1 MLNACPFG
9 YRLNYGDVRITI
21 SLILISLHISYA
33 NTNATNDQRI
43 KFAEL
48 KYICNTERARLQ
60 HKGGKLRGT
69 IFCTFER
76 SEQMFGIPDL
86 IALVISAF
94 IILPVVVFLRQSG
107 YLLMSMILGVKNPRL
122 TVGSGPRIIKIGV
135 FDIRKYYHLYSWF
148 SYDSLK
154 RQGKLAYIAL
164 YASPILLNTV
174 VAITLNAMVANGM
187 FEERATFFNRFV
199 FYAFYFVL
207 FDIIPMKTANGMPNN
222 GLIIYEMLRYGKRT
236 DFNNEPFLPSTT
248 EVEEQYAEDVEKM
261 EELKEHQKEQVEQER
276 KNDNI
281 SRAEEKDQ
289 KEEIEEDKQESK
301 ESLEEIKDQRQDQLE
316 EYEDN
321 IPK

>member
-1 MLNACPFG
+1 
-9 YRLNYGDVRITI
+9 
-21 SLILISLHISYA
+21 
-33 NTNATNDQRI
+33 
-43 KFAEL
+43 
-48 KYICNTERARLQ
+48 
-60 HKGGKLRGT
+60 
-69 IFCTFER
+69 
-76 SEQMFGIPDL
+76 MFGIPDL

-107 YLLMSMILGVKNPRL
+107 YLLMSLILGVKNPRL
-122 TVGSGPRIIKIGV
+122 TVGSGTRIIKIGL

-154 RQGKLAYIAL
+154 RQGKIAYIAL

-207 FDIIPMKTANGMPNN
+207 FDVIPMKTANGMPNN

-236 DFNNEPFLPSTT
+236 DFNDEPFLPSTS
-248 EVEEQYAEDVEKM
+248 EVEEQYHEDVEKI
-261 EELKEHQKEQVEQER
+261 EELKEHQKDQIEEEQE
-276 KNDNI
+276 NSNI
-281 SRAEEKDQ
+281 SKTEEREI
-289 KEEIEEDKQESK
+289 KEEIEKDKQDNK
-301 ESLEEIKDQRQDQLE
+301 EDLEEIKKQRKEQLE

-321 IPK
+321 KPD

>member
-1 MLNACPFG
+1 MM
-9 YRLNYGDVRITI
+9 
-21 SLILISLHISYA
+21 LISFLSSYS
-33 NTNATNDQRI
+33 NTNATNDSRT

-48 KYICNTERARLQ
+48 KYICNAERTRMQ
-60 HKGGKLRGT
+60 HNWGKLRGT

-76 SEQMFGIPDL
+76 GEQMFGIPDL

-107 YLLMSMILGVKNPRL
+107 YLLMSLILGVKNPRL
-122 TVGSGPRIIKIGV
+122 TIGSGPRVMKIGI

-164 YASPILLNTV
+164 YAGPILLNTA

-207 FDIIPMKTANGMPNN
+207 FDVIPMKTANGMPNN

-236 DFNNEPFLPSTT
+236 DFNDEPFLPSTS
-248 EVEEQYAEDVEKM
+248 EAEEQYTEDIKKV
-261 EELKEHQKEQVEQER
+261 EELKEHQKDQVEQER
-276 KNDNI
+276 KNHNI
-281 SRAEEKDQ
+281 SRSEEQDR
-289 KEEIEEDKQESK
+289 KEEIEEDKEESR
-301 ESLEEIKDQRQDQLE
+301 EGLEEIKNQKKKQLE
-316 EYEDN
+316 KHEDN
-321 IPK
+321 IPR